1 MKIYLKLICGIIIC
15 FLSTQLFAQYPELKQ
30 ATFIETVSPTEV
42 LIQATGIYNS
52 PLKGGLFRKEPEA
65 DVRENGVRLA
75 TIDAKK
81 AAVYLILLGGTDP
94 LISTP
99 EERAKFEKNASF
111 FFDMSNVSRYI
122 SWEETQILKK
132 VKFDDGTGIKVTK
145 RFKVNKEIITN
156 DLVSQEILVAKADLV
171 DIIGNPFIMVIPE
184 TKKGENPIELLQTNV
199 KVKHAAA
206 VVESYLTA
214 RKYDVIVPEQQVN
227 LDELTEVQQMLGD
240 HEEDYAYQLALSI
253 GSDVYITFSGAVE
266 STGYGTEKYSMNVR
280 AYETTTARLLGAE
293 TGYSQARQGEIMVS
307 IEEAMSDAINNVLS
321 RIMNYWKDDLKRGM
335 QYKLIVSI
343 STDFDEDEVEDIQFA
358 FMDAVDEVANKSKEN
373 IVTNQTIDYLLWCD
387 PEKYDRS
394 SKVYRYLKTSF
405 NDRGVEGILKKIN
418 VNRKLILL
426 KVIYE

>member
-1 MKIYLKLICGIIIC
+1 MKIYLKLICLILVC
-15 FLSTQLFAQYPELKQ
+15 FLSTPMFAQYPESKQ
-30 ATFIETVSPTEV
+30 ATFIETVSSSEV
-42 LIQATGIYNS
+42 LIEATGIYKS
-52 PLKGGLFRKEPEA
+52 SEKRKRKA
-65 DVRENGVRLA
+65 KKDIKENGVKKA
-75 TIDAKK
+75 IQDAKK
-81 AAVYLILLGGTDP
+81 SAVYLILLGGTDP

-214 RKYDVIVPEQQVN
+214 RKYDVIVPEQQAN
-227 LDELTEVQQMLGD
+227 LDELNAAQQMLGD
-240 HEEDYAYQLALSI
+240 QEEDYAYQLALSI

-266 STGYGTEKYSMNVR
+266 STGYGTEKYAMNVR

-358 FMDAVDEVANKSKEN
+358 FIDAVDKVAQKSKEN
-373 IVTNQTIDYLLWCD
+373 IVTSQTIDYLIWCN
-387 PEKYDRS
+387 PEKFDKS
-394 SKVYRYLKTSF
+394 TKVYRYLKSAF
-405 NDRGVEGILKKIN
+405 NDKGVEGILKKIN

>member
-1 MKIYLKLICGIIIC
+1 MKTYLKLICLILMC
-15 FLSTQLFAQYPELKQ
+15 FLSTDLFAQYPESKQ
-30 ATFIETVSPTEV
+30 ATFIETVSSSEV
-42 LIQATGIYNS
+42 LIEATGIYKS
-52 PLKGGLFRKEPEA
+52 SEKRKGKA
-65 DVRENGVRLA
+65 KKDIKENGVKRA
-75 TIDAKK
+75 IQDAKK
-81 AAVYLILLGGTDP
+81 SAVYLILLGGTDP

-111 FFDMSNVSRYI
+111 FFDMTNVSRYI

-171 DIIGNPFIMVIPE
+171 DIIGNPFILVIPA
-184 TKKGENPIELLQTNV
+184 TSKGENPIELLQTNV

-227 LDELTEVQQMLGD
+227 LDELTAAQQMLGD
-240 HEEDYAYQLALSI
+240 QEEDYAYQLALSI
-253 GSDVYITFSGAVE
+253 GSDVYITFSGASE
-266 STGYGTEKYSMNVR
+266 SSGYGTEKYAMNVR
-280 AYETTTARLLGAE
+280 AFETTTARLLGAE

-321 RIMNYWKDDLKRGM
+321 RIMNYWKDDLKRGI

-358 FMDAVDEVANKSKEN
+358 FMDAVDKIAKKSKEN
-373 IVTNQTIDYLLWCD
+373 IVTAQTIDYLIWCN
-387 PEKYDRS
+387 PEKYDKS
-394 SKVYRYLKTSF
+394 TKVYRYLKSAF
-405 NDRGVEGILKKIN
+405 NDQGVEGTLKKIN

-426 KVIYE
+426 KVVYE

>member
-1 MKIYLKLICGIIIC
+1 MKIYLKLICLILVC
-15 FLSTQLFAQYPELKQ
+15 FLSIPLFAQYPESKQ
-30 ATFIETVSPTEV
+30 ATFIETVSSSEV
-42 LIQATGIYNS
+42 LIEATGIYKS
-52 PLKGGLFRKEPEA
+52 SEKRERKA
-65 DVRENGVRLA
+65 KKDIKKNGVKKA
-75 TIDAKK
+75 IQDAKK
-81 AAVYLILLGGTDP
+81 SAVYLILLGGTDP

-111 FFDMSNVSRYI
+111 FFDMTNVSRYI

-156 DLVSQEILVAKADLV
+156 DLVSQDILVAKADLV

-184 TKKGENPIELLQTNV
+184 TKKGENPIELLQTDV

-206 VVESYLTA
+206 VIESYLTA
-214 RKYDVIVPEQQVN
+214 RKYDVIVPEQQAN
-227 LDELTEVQQMLGD
+227 LDELTSAQQMLGD
-240 HEEDYAYQLALSI
+240 QEEDYAYQLALSI

-266 STGYGTEKYSMNVR
+266 SAGYGTEKYSMNVR

-307 IEEAMSDAINNVLS
+307 IEEATSDAINNVLS

-358 FMDAVDEVANKSKEN
+358 FMDAVDKIAQKSKEN
-373 IVTNQTIDYLLWCD
+373 IVTAQTIDYLIWCN
-387 PEKYDRS
+387 PEKYDKS
-394 SKVYRYLKTSF
+394 TKVYRYLKSAF
-405 NDRGVEGILKKIN
+405 SDQGVEGTLKKIY

-426 KVIYE
+426 KVVYE

>member
-1 MKIYLKLICGIIIC
+1 MKTYLKLICLILVC
-15 FLSTQLFAQYPELKQ
+15 FLSIPLFAQYPESKQ
-30 ATFIETVSPTEV
+30 ATFIETVSSSEV
-42 LIQATGIYNS
+42 LIEATGIYKS
-52 PLKGGLFRKEPEA
+52 TEKKKRKA
-65 DVRENGVRLA
+65 RKDVDKNGVSRA
-75 TIDAKK
+75 IEDAKK
-81 AAVYLILLGGTDP
+81 TAVYLVLLGGTDP
-94 LISTP
+94 LISTS
-99 EERAKFEKNASF
+99 EERTKFEKNASF

-132 VKFDDGTGIKVTK
+132 VKIDDGRGIKVTK

-156 DLVSQEILVAKADLV
+156 DLVSQDILVAKADLV
-171 DIIGNPFIMVIPE
+171 DIIGNPFILVIPA
-184 TKKGENPIELLQTNV
+184 TSKGENPIELLQTNV

-227 LDELTEVQQMLGD
+227 LDELTAAQQMLGD
-240 HEEDYAYQLALSI
+240 QEEDYAYQLALSI

-266 STGYGTEKYSMNVR
+266 SSGYGTEKYAMNVR
-280 AYETTTARLLGAE
+280 AYETTTARLFGAE

-358 FMDAVDEVANKSKEN
+358 FMDAVDKIAQKSKEN
-373 IVTNQTIDYLLWCD
+373 IVTAQTIDYLIWCN
-387 PEKYDRS
+387 PEKYDKS

-405 NDRGVEGILKKIN
+405 DDQGVEGILKKIN

-426 KVIYE
+426 KVVYE

>member
-1 MKIYLKLICGIIIC
+1 MC
-15 FLSTQLFAQYPELKQ
+15 FLSTDLFSQYPESKQ
-30 ATFIETVSPTEV
+30 ATFIETVSSSEV
-42 LIQATGIYNS
+42 LIEATGIYKS
-52 PLKGGLFRKEPEA
+52 PEKRKRKA
-65 DVRENGVRLA
+65 KKDIKENGVKRA
-75 TIDAKK
+75 IQDAKK
-81 AAVYLILLGGTDP
+81 SAVYLILLGGTDP

-111 FFDMSNVSRYI
+111 FFDMTNVNRYI

-227 LDELTEVQQMLGD
+227 LDELTAAQQMLGD
-240 HEEDYAYQLALSI
+240 QEEDYAYQLALSI
-253 GSDVYITFSGAVE
+253 GSDVYITFSGASE
-266 STGYGTEKYSMNVR
+266 SSGYGTEKYAMNVR
-280 AYETTTARLLGAE
+280 AFETTTARLLGAE

-343 STDFDEDEVEDIQFA
+343 STDFDEDESEDIQFA
-358 FMDAVDEVANKSKEN
+358 FMDAIDKIAQKSKEN
-373 IVTNQTIDYLLWCD
+373 IVTAQTIDYLLWCN
-387 PEKYDRS
+387 PEKYDKS
-394 SKVYRYLKTSF
+394 TKVYRYLKSAF
-405 NDRGVEGILKKIN
+405 NDQGVEGTLKKIN

-426 KVIYE
+426 KVVYE